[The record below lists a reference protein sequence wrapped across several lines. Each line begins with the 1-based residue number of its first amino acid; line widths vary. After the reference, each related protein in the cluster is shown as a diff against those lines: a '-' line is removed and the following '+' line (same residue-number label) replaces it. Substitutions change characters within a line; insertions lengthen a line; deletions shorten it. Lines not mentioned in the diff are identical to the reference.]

1 MKGLKSIRTKNELTQ
16 TELAKQLGVT
26 QSTVAMWESGTVM
39 PTGAM
44 IPQIADVLGCTID
57 ALYGRE
63 PPGPQADPAAS

>member
-44 IPQIADVLGCTID
+44 IPQIADALGCTID

-63 PPGPQADPAAS
+63 PPGPQADQAAS